1 MLLFGV
7 LFFASCGTK
16 NQQRPTM
23 IPTLPVVE
31 VPNQSITGYSSYPAS
46 LEGVVTSDVRAK
58 VSGYITEVRVDEG
71 EKVRKGQPLFR
82 LETQTLSQEA
92 GAAEANVNAA
102 QVEVDRL
109 KPLVEREIVS
119 DVQLQTAQARL
130 AQAKASYNSIM
141 ASIDYAVIKSPVD
154 GYVGTINFR
163 QGTLISPS
171 DPTPLTTVADVDEV
185 YAFFAMNEREY
196 LDFIQKTPGDNL
208 NQKIENFPVVELLL
222 VNDTVYEHKGTIQ
235 TVSGQVNPT
244 TGTVQFRA
252 VFPNPNR
259 ILASGN
265 SGRIRIPKVYDNVPL
280 VPEITT
286 FERQGRVYVYQ
297 VLGDTVAV
305 ATTIGVQ
312 DRIDN
317 MIVVSSGINAGDKI
331 VAKGIDRLRDRSP
344 IVPQPLPFDSIA
356 NPIKVVFK

>member
-7 LFFASCGTK
+7 LFFASCGNK

-23 IPTLPVVE
+23 VPTLPVVE

-235 TVSGQVNPT
+235 TISGQVNPT